1 MNRQPVITWKPAEM
15 EETQVARRMIYIL
28 LSLLVLS
35 SMILAACAPAATEA
49 PPAEPA
55 ATAVPP
61 EPPTAEPMEPFEALP
76 AITTDCSNG
85 TLWKQIAAPDRYTV
99 EFSMCVPDPSF
110 LSKIAFSPFAIY
122 PQEWLESTTEPGAR
136 LDNPIGT
143 GPYMVSDWV
152 RGESLTFVRNPNYTG
167 ESEVFADTVV
177 FRWSAE
183 SAARLLELQAGT
195 IDGMD
200 NVGPADFAVI
210 EGDPSLQ
217 LVVRPALNIFYVGM
231 TNTFKPFDDVR
242 VRQAVAMGIDRQRI
256 VDTFYPT
263 GSEVASH
270 FTPCPIPNACA
281 GEAWYDFDP
290 EAGKALLAEA
300 GFPNGFDT
308 KLYFRDVVRGYLP
321 EAPRV
326 AEEIQAQLKQNL
338 GINAE
343 IVVMESGAFIA
354 ASAAG
359 ELDGLHLLGWG
370 ADYPHI
376 TNFLNYHFGATQAQ
390 FGNAYPEI
398 YTKLEEG
405 AQIADPA
412 EAEGIYTEANN
423 AIRELVPMVPI
434 AHGGSAT
441 AYRADVVNPQASPLT
456 NEMFA
461 PTDPGGRDTFVW
473 MQNAE
478 PISLYCPDETDG
490 ESLRACEQVM
500 EGLYAYEINGTAT
513 FPVLAEVC
521 EPSDDLTVWTCT
533 LRQDVVFSDGTT
545 FDANDVMTTF
555 SANADVT
562 SPLHVGNTGTFE
574 YWSTLWGNLIN
585 APAPE

>member
-1 MNRQPVITWKPAEM
+1 M
-15 EETQVARRMIYIL
+15 ARRMIYIL

-55 ATAVPP
+55 APTEVPP
-61 EPPTAEPMEPFEALP
+61 PPPEEPMEPFEALP

-85 TLWKQIAAPDRYTV
+85 TLWKQISAPDRYTV

-136 LDNPIGT
+136 LSNPIGT

-152 RGESLTFVRNPNYTG
+152 RGESLTFTRNPNYTG
-167 ESEVFADTVV
+167 DHEVIADTVV

-200 NVGPADFAVI
+200 NVGPSDFEVI
-210 EGDPSLQ
+210 EADADLQ
-217 LVVRPALNIFYVGM
+217 LTIRPALNIFYVGM
-231 TNTFKPFDDVR
+231 TNTFAPFDDVR

-256 VDTFYPT
+256 VDTFYPP
-263 GSEVASH
+263 GSEIASH
-270 FTPCPIPNACA
+270 FTPCPIPNGCA
-281 GEAWYDFDP
+281 GDPWYDFDP
-290 EAGKALLAEA
+290 EAGKALLADA
-300 GFPNGFDT
+300 GYADGFDT
-308 KLYFRDVVRGYLP
+308 KLYFRDVIRGYLP

-326 AEEIQAQLKQNL
+326 AEEIQAQLAENL

-343 IVVMESGAFIA
+343 VVVMESGAFIA

-370 ADYPHI
+370 ADYPHV
-376 TNFLNYHFGATQAQ
+376 TNFLDYHFGATQAQ
-390 FGNAYPEI
+390 FGTAYPEI
-398 YTKLEEG
+398 YTKLQEG

-412 EAEGIYTEANN
+412 EAEGVYTEANN

-456 NEMFA
+456 NEMFSV
-461 PTDPGGRDTFVW
+461 TDPGGRDTFVW

-478 PISLYCPDETDG
+478 PISLFCADETDG

-500 EGLYAYEINGTAT
+500 EGLYGFEINGTAT
-513 FPVLAEVC
+513 FPLLAEVC
-521 EPSDDLTVWTCT
+521 EPNGDLTVWTCT
-533 LRQDVVFSDGTT
+533 LRQDVVFSDGST

-555 SANADVT
+555 GANADVNN
-562 SPLHVGNTGTFE
+562 PLHIGNTSTFE

>member
-1 MNRQPVITWKPAEM
+1 M
-15 EETQVARRMIYIL
+15 ARRMIYIL

-35 SMILAACAPAATEA
+35 SLVLAACAPAATEA
-49 PPAEPA
+49 PPAEPV
-55 ATAVPP
+55 ATEVPP
-61 EPPTAEPMEPFEALP
+61 EPPTEEPMEPFEALP

-85 TLWKQIAAPDRYTV
+85 TLWKSISAPDRYTV

-136 LDNPIGT
+136 LSNPIGT
-143 GPYMVSDWV
+143 GPYVVSDWV
-152 RGESLTFVRNPNYTG
+152 RGESLTFTRNPNYTG
-167 ESEVFADTVV
+167 DEEVFADTVV

-200 NVGPADFAVI
+200 NVGPADFEVI
-210 EGDPSLQ
+210 EGDPNLQ
-217 LVVRPALNIFYVGM
+217 LVIRPALNVFYVGM

-256 VDTFYPT
+256 VDTFYPP
-263 GSEVASH
+263 GSEAASH

-281 GEAWYDFDP
+281 GDPWYDFDP

-376 TNFLNYHFGATQAQ
+376 TNFLNYHFGATQLQ

-398 YTKLEEG
+398 YTKIEEG

-478 PISLYCPDETDG
+478 PISLFCPDETDG

-500 EGLYAYEINGTAT
+500 EGLYGYEINGTAT
-513 FPVLAEVC
+513 HPVLAEVC
-521 EPSDDLTVWTCT
+521 EPNETLDVWTCT

-545 FDANDVMTTF
+545 FDANDVMATF
-555 SANADVT
+555 SANADVN
-562 SPLHVGNTGTFE
+562 SPLHIGNTGTFE

>member
-1 MNRQPVITWKPAEM
+1 VNRQPVITWKPAEM

-136 LDNPIGT
+136 LDAPVGT
-143 GPYMVSDWV
+143 GPYMVGDWV

-217 LVVRPALNIFYVGM
+217 LVVRPALNVFYVGM

-263 GSEVASH
+263 GSETASH

-461 PTDPGGRDTFVW
+461 PTDPGGRDTLVW

-478 PISLYCPDETDG
+478 PISLFCPDETDG

-521 EPSDDLTVWTCT
+521 EPNDDLTVWTCT

>member
-478 PISLYCPDETDG
+478 PISLFCPDETDG